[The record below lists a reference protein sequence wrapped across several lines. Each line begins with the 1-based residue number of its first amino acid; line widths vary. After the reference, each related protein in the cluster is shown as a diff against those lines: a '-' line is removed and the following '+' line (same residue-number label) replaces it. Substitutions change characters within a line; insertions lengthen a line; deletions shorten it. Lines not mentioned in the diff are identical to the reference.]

1 MTGFGAGT
9 HPANYNRRIVT
20 LDFLGTLQRTHRCGD
35 LRITHSGETVT
46 LMGWVNRRRDH
57 GNLIFLDLRDR
68 TGITQVVL
76 DKEASPLAHAK
87 AEAAR
92 PEYVVAV
99 TGRVRTRG
107 AGLAN
112 PNMPT
117 GDIEL
122 VADTLLLLNDART
135 PPFPIADDA
144 PITNE
149 EIRLKY
155 RYLDLRRAELQ
166 KNFVLRHQVTRAI
179 RDNLS
184 DNGFLE
190 IETPLLTRST
200 PEGARDYLVP
210 SRVHPGHFFALP
222 QSPQI
227 FKQLLMV
234 SGFDRY
240 FQIARCFRDEDL
252 RADRQPDFTQIDL
265 EISFPQMST
274 IFATAEGFLR
284 AAFHAAGI
292 DLGSEPFVQMTY
304 DQAITRYG
312 IDKPDMRLPAMVD
325 LSATLTPELRETLKI
340 DPTLPVLGFTIPR
353 VGELSG
359 TARKS
364 LLSEIRTFFGDSGLD
379 ILDVVRLRTSEAFLP
394 LAQEIE
400 GKLAAELSVFNTP
413 TNLSSRPERSEVQRP
428 AAPPALG
435 LAAGLS
441 LLNDAAEKEGFSPGA
456 AADLHI
462 VITPKPGT
470 PAMWNYDPQWIY
482 KRVGALRLD
491 LAKKF
496 ADKHGLFTQTG
507 PDGRGAAADFKFLW
521 VTDFP
526 MYEWNE
532 EHKTWDAAHHPFTS
546 PHEDDI
552 TSGRLVNDKGA
563 VRALAY
569 DIVLNG
575 TELGSGSIR
584 IHRKDVQAEIF
595 RSLGMSDAEAH
606 ARFGFFLDALE
617 YGTPPHGGIALGL
630 DRIVMI
636 LAGATSLREVI
647 AFPKTAKAIDLMV
660 DAPTTV
666 SDTQL
671 RDLSLK
677 VITRS

>member
-1 MTGFGAGT
+1 
-9 HPANYNRRIVT
+9 VT
-20 LDFLGTLQRTHRCGD
+20 LDFLGTLQRTHTCGE
-35 LRITHSGETVT
+35 LRSTNAGETIT

-76 DKEASPLAHAK
+76 DKEVSPEAHAK

-99 TGRVRTRG
+99 TGVLRNRG

-117 GDIEL
+117 GDVEL
-122 VADTLLLLNDART
+122 VAHSLLLLNDAKT
-135 PPFPIADDA
+135 PPFSPAEDAIA
-144 PITNE
+144 NE
-149 EIRLKY
+149 EVRLQY
-155 RYLDLRRAELQ
+155 RYIDLRRAEMQ
-166 KNFVLRHQVTRAI
+166 KNFLVRSKVAMAI
-179 RDNLS
+179 RNYLVS
-184 DNGFLE
+184 QGFLE
-190 IETPLLTRST
+190 IETPFMTRST

-210 SRVHPGHFFALP
+210 SRVHPGHFYALP

-227 FKQLLMV
+227 FKQILMI

-252 RADRQPDFTQIDL
+252 RADRQPEFTQIDL

-284 AAFHAAGI
+284 AAFSAAGI
-292 DLGSEPFVQMTY
+292 DLGTDPFIQMTY

-312 IDKPDMRLPAMVD
+312 IDKPDMRLPAIVD
-325 LSATLTPELRETLKI
+325 LSTTLTPELRETLRI
-340 DPTLPVLGFTIPR
+340 DPTLPVLGFTIPK
-353 VGELSG
+353 VGEMSG

-364 LLSEIRTFFGDSGLD
+364 LLSEIRASFGDSGLD
-379 ILDVVRLRTSEAFLP
+379 FLDVTRLRTNPTFVP
-394 LAQEIE
+394 LAETIE
-400 GKLAAELSVFNTP
+400 GKLSAEMALFN
-413 TNLSSRPERSEVQRP
+413 SSSHTSED
-428 AAPPALG
+428 
-435 LAAGLS
+435 LAV
-441 LLNDAAEKEGFSPGA
+441 
-456 AADLHI
+456 I
-462 VITPKPGT
+462 ITPKPGT

-482 KRVGALRLD
+482 KRVGALRLE

-496 ADKHGLFTQTG
+496 ADKHKLFEQTQT
-507 PDGRGAAADFKFLW
+507 AADFKFLW

-532 EHKTWDAAHHPFTS
+532 EHKRWDAAHHPFTS
-546 PHEDDI
+546 PHEEDI
-552 TSGRLVNDKGA
+552 KSGALVNDKGS

-569 DIVLNG
+569 DVVLNG

-584 IHRKDVQAEIF
+584 IHRKDVQSEIF
-595 RSLGMSDAEAH
+595 RSLGMSDEEAK

-636 LAGATSLREVI
+636 LAGAQSLREVI

-666 SDTQL
+666 SDQQL
-671 RDLSLK
+671 RELSLK
-677 VITRS
+677 IATRG